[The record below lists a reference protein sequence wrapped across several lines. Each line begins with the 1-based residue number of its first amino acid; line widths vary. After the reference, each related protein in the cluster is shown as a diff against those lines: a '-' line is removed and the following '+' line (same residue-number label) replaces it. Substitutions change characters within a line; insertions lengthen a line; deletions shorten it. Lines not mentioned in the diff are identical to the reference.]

1 MNTEILLFLISSIT
15 LTLMPG
21 PDILFVISQSISKNR
36 LTGVLISLGLCSGLL
51 IHTALIIFGLSSV
64 ISNNY
69 FIFQLFSSCYLL
81 LLISQ
86 ELNLLP
92 SIYSSK
98 LNFNLSSPYLKGLI
112 MNLINPKVI
121 LFFIAFFPAFLF
133 SNTIDVKIQFF
144 ILGLLFFAQALII
157 FISVSYLSEKIFNSF
172 NISSKSPNISYI
184 KTAIY
189 ILIIVLIWFD

>member
-51 IHTALIIFGLSSV
+51 IHTTLIVFGLSSL

-69 FIFQLFSSCYLL
+69 FIFQLFSSFYLL
-81 LLISQ
+81 LLILQ
-86 ELNLLP
+86 EINLLP
-92 SIYSSK
+92 SIYYSK
-98 LNFNLSSPYLKGLI
+98 LNFNLNSPYLKGLI

-133 SNTIDVKIQFF
+133 SNTIDVKTQFF
-144 ILGLLFFAQALII
+144 ILGLLFFIQALII

-172 NISSKSPNISYI
+172 NISSKSPNIPYI
-184 KTAIY
+184 KTVIY

>member
-1 MNTEILLFLISSIT
+1 MNTEILLFLVSSIT

-69 FIFQLFSSCYLL
+69 FIFQLFSSFYLL
-81 LLISQ
+81 FLISQ

-92 SIYSSK
+92 SIYSSN
-98 LNFNLSSPYLKGLI
+98 LNFNLNSPYLKGLI

-133 SNTIDVKIQFF
+133 SNTIDVKTQFF
-144 ILGLLFFAQALII
+144 ILGLLFFTQALII
-157 FISVSYLSEKIFNSF
+157 FISVSYLSKRVFYSF
-172 NISSKSPNISYI
+172 NISSKSPNISYV
-184 KTAIY
+184 KTVIY

>member
-1 MNTEILLFLISSIT
+1 MNTEIVLFLISSIT

-51 IHTALIIFGLSSV
+51 IHTIFLVFGLSSI

-69 FIFQLFSSCYLL
+69 FTFQLFSSFYLL
-81 LLISQ
+81 LLMLQ
-86 ELNLLP
+86 EINLLP
-92 SIYSSK
+92 NIYSSRS
-98 LNFNLSSPYLKGLI
+98 NFNFNSPYLKGLI

-133 SNTIDVKIQFF
+133 SNTIDVKIQFA
-144 ILGLLFFAQALII
+144 ILGLIFFTQALMI
-157 FISVSYLSEKIFNSF
+157 FISVSYLSERIFNLF
-172 NISSKSPNISYI
+172 NVSLKSSKISFI
-184 KTAIY
+184 KTLIY
-189 ILIIVLIWFD
+189 LLIIVLIWLD

>member
-51 IHTALIIFGLSSV
+51 VHTALIIFGLSPV

-69 FIFQLFSSCYLL
+69 FIFQLFSTCYLL

-98 LNFNLSSPYLKGLI
+98 FNLNLKSPYLKGLI

-133 SNTIDVKIQFF
+133 SNTIDVKTQFF
-144 ILGLLFFAQALII
+144 ILGLLFFTQALII
-157 FISVSYLSEKIFNSF
+157 FISVSYLSERIFNSF
-172 NISSKSPNISYI
+172 NISSRSPNISYI
-184 KTAIY
+184 KTVIY

>member
-36 LTGVLISLGLCSGLL
+36 LTGVLISLGLCSGLI

-98 LNFNLSSPYLKGLI
+98 FNLNLKSPYLKGLI

-133 SNTIDVKIQFF
+133 SNTIDVKTQFF
-144 ILGLLFFAQALII
+144 ILGLLFFTQALII
-157 FISVSYLSEKIFNSF
+157 FISVSYLSERIFNSF
-172 NISSKSPNISYI
+172 NISSRSPNISYI
-184 KTAIY
+184 KTVIY

>member
-1 MNTEILLFLISSIT
+1 MNTDILLFLISSIT

-51 IHTALIIFGLSSV
+51 IHTAHFIFGLSSV

-98 LNFNLSSPYLKGLI
+98 LSFNLNSPYLKGLI

-133 SNTIDVKIQFF
+133 SNTIDVKTQFF

-157 FISVSYLSEKIFNSF
+157 FISVSYLSERIFNSF
-172 NISSKSPNISYI
+172 NISSRSPNIAYI
-184 KTAIY
+184 KTVIY
-189 ILIIVLIWFD
+189 VLIIVLIWFD

>member
-1 MNTEILLFLISSIT
+1 MNTEIILFLISSIA

-51 IHTALIIFGLSSV
+51 IHTIFLVFGLSSI

-69 FIFQLFSSCYLL
+69 FIFQLFSSFYLL
-81 LLISQ
+81 LLMLQ
-86 ELNLLP
+86 EINLLP
-92 SIYSSK
+92 NIYSSRS
-98 LNFNLSSPYLKGLI
+98 NFNFNSPYLKGLI

-133 SNTIDVKIQFF
+133 SNTIDVKIQFA
-144 ILGLLFFAQALII
+144 ILGLIFFTQALMI
-157 FISVSYLSEKIFNSF
+157 FISVSYLSERIFNLF
-172 NISSKSPNISYI
+172 NISSKSSKISFI
-184 KTAIY
+184 KTLIY
-189 ILIIVLIWFD
+189 LLIIVLIWLD

>member
-1 MNTEILLFLISSIT
+1 MNTEIVLFLISSIT

-51 IHTALIIFGLSSV
+51 IHTIFLVFGLSSI

-69 FIFQLFSSCYLL
+69 FTFQLFSSFYLL
-81 LLISQ
+81 LLMLQ
-86 ELNLLP
+86 EINLLP
-92 SIYSSK
+92 NIYSSRS
-98 LNFNLSSPYLKGLI
+98 NFNFNSPYLKGLI

-133 SNTIDVKIQFF
+133 SNTLDVKIQFA
-144 ILGLLFFAQALII
+144 ILGLIFFTQALII
-157 FISVSYLSEKIFNSF
+157 FISLSYLSERIFNLF
-172 NISSKSPNISYI
+172 NISSKSSKISFI
-184 KTAIY
+184 KTLIY
-189 ILIIVLIWFD
+189 LLIIVLIWLD

>member
-1 MNTEILLFLISSIT
+1 MNTDILLFLISSIT

-51 IHTALIIFGLSSV
+51 IHTILIIFGLSSV

-69 FIFQLFSSCYLL
+69 FSFQLFSSFYLL
-81 LLISQ
+81 FLLLQ
-86 ELNLLP
+86 EVNLLP
-92 SIYSSK
+92 NIFSSRS
-98 LNFNLSSPYLKGLI
+98 NFNFNSPYLMGLI

-133 SNTIDVKIQFF
+133 SDTIDIKIQFA
-144 ILGLLFFAQALII
+144 ILGLIFFFQALII
-157 FISVSYLSEKIFNSF
+157 FVSVSCLSERIFNSF
-172 NISSKSPNISYI
+172 NMSSKSLKISYI
-184 KTAIY
+184 KTLIY
-189 ILIIVLIWFD
+189 LLIIVLIWLD